1 MSTQDAL
8 ADEASTDPATAIS
21 RAAESGDSLEM
32 LRALRL
38 RLAKAVDNEHTSPR
52 DLAALS
58 RRLVDIDRDVK
69 AAEAAQEGEGG
80 EGKGAGGGDVH
91 DEEFDP
97 SAV

>member
-1 MSTQDAL
+1 MSAQEAPTG
-8 ADEASTDPATAIS
+8 EASTAAATAIS

-38 RLAKAVDNEHTSPR
+38 RLAKAVENERTPPR

-58 RRLVDIDRDVK
+58 RRLVDIDRDIK
-69 AAEAAQEGEGG
+69 AAEAAAQEGG

>member
-1 MSTQDAL
+1 MSAQEAPTDV
-8 ADEASTDPATAIS
+8 ASTDAATAIS

-38 RLAKAVDNEHTSPR
+38 RLAKAVENERTPPR

-58 RRLVDIDRDVK
+58 RRLVDIDRDIK
-69 AAEAAQEGEGG
+69 AAEAAEQEGG
-80 EGKGAGGGDVH
+80 EGKGADGGDVQ
-91 DEEFDP
+91 DGEFDP